1 MNPSGKT
8 KHVEAHEY
16 ARKSEAAPKCQ
27 WRIDDD
33 WQEDTV
39 YKTTC
44 GHSHMFTA
52 GDIADNSYKFCPYC
66 GLAIEES

>member
-1 MNPSGKT
+1 MNESQQEISQQDT
-8 KHVEAHEY
+8 TH
-16 ARKSEAAPKCQ
+16 KCQ

-39 YKTTC
+39 HKTTC
-44 GHSHMFTA
+44 GHSHLFTA
-52 GDIADNSYKFCPYC
+52 GDIADNEYKYCPYC

>member
-1 MNPSGKT
+1 MN
-8 KHVEAHEY
+8 EAQQEISQQDT
-16 ARKSEAAPKCQ
+16 ALKCQ

-44 GHSHMFTA
+44 GHLYQF
-52 GDIADNSYKFCPYC
+52 ADCDMSESEFKYCPYC